1 MGMFLNSSV
10 PYEGYKEV
18 LRDTY
23 FVDKTLF
30 LKELIPYFEKRNRYC
45 CITRPRRFGKTVMAN
60 MVGAFFGKA
69 DEKDRIFEHLA
80 ISHNKEQT
88 CVQTPHPTQA
98 SVMVN

>member
-23 FVDKTLF
+23 FVDKTL
-30 LKELIPYFEKRNRYC
+30 LLRELIPYFEKRNRYC

-60 MVGAFFGKA
+60 MVGAFFGKTDA
-69 DEKDRIFEHLA
+69 KEGIFERLA
-80 ISHNKEQT
+80 ISREKEYDTHLNNHN
-88 CVQTPHPTQA
+88 VI
-98 SVMVN
+98 

>member
-1 MGMFLNSSV
+1 MGMFLNSRV

-60 MVGAFFGKA
+60 MVGAFLGKRM
-69 DEKDRIFEHLA
+69 KRIGYLSIWIFLKRKNA
-80 ISHNKEQT
+80 GFI
-88 CVQTPHPTQA
+88 
-98 SVMVN
+98 